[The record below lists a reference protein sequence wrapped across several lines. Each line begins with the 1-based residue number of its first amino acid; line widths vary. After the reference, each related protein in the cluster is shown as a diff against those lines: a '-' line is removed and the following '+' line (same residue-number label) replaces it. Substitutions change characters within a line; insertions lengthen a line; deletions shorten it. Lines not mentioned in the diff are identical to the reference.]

1 MGKIDRRMVFY
12 FTCSDPRYII
22 YMGRDKME
30 NEHLIAHGW
39 PEDLWFHVDK
49 HSSAHVYLRL
59 PKGDNFDSVPEDI
72 VHECSQLTK
81 ANSIA
86 GSKLAN
92 VRIVYTPW
100 SNLQKRADMAN
111 GQVGYHDSKKRK
123 FHMIEHKNNAI
134 INKLNKT
141 KTEANNTP
149 RELLELRN
157 DRDFEELKELKRQ
170 NAEAFKEKGAVEAER
185 LSRLEDEMARRA
197 AWDEGTLTAYGQTA
211 GHTIVKPKAAKKK
224 GSKKKRFID
233 KLPEDEI
240 YNDLFGGDCEQNTT
254 STEGGGLWSDSDDDD
269 FWGDSDDDEIDECA
283 SFGAAG
289 MTAWA
294 EKQIHSQGYGAL
306 GKQAAILELTSKSD
320 NMMDKL
326 AAVAHARKAEQE
338 KKTAE
343 IRAKK
348 EAKAAA
354 EANAAAKKAAAKG
367 EALLARHKA
376 ESSAV
381 DGGNAAAVA
390 DLEALKSSGG
400 LDEVLEANQEA
411 QEEELM
417 VLESIFDELFTQDED
432 DTGCFTLAVVGENTN
447 GKEMKLMMKVKF
459 VPEYP
464 SHLPPT
470 LQIVDGIPEADQAL
484 VIDALTA
491 KYFKAREE
499 ARESEE
505 PVEAQVYIWTEWLKE
520 EWMLSH
526 N

>member
-134 INKLNKT
+134 VNKLNKT

-326 AAVAHARKAEQE
+326 AA
-338 KKTAE
+338 
-343 IRAKK
+343 
-348 EAKAAA
+348 
-354 EANAAAKKAAAKG
+354 AKG
-367 EALLARHKA
+367 EALLARHEA